1 MKKLLLPLLLLLS
14 CTTTKPTQTP
24 TADNLYSHDQEW
36 PVKVKD
42 SWMSAKTIT
51 FGLYNTS
58 SRKNGVTDAMGSFIK
73 DPKSPF
79 SFYIS
84 GNEEKI
90 LVQTMSTSRIAFS
103 NRDLPAVLSSLDG
116 SAPIYYALINGTKN
130 EPLKRW
136 ELILKSPTY
145 LELNSNKQAGILR
158 CADTDIRVT
167 AHNRFGKVN
176 SYENVCY
183 EFQYRGQPVAAVISG
198 DKPRIWIS
206 KDTPPETAKTVAA
219 AIAALLL
226 K

>member
-1 MKKLLLPLLLLLS
+1 MKKLLLPLLFLLS

-24 TADNLYSHDQEW
+24 AADNLYSHDQEW

-73 DPKSPF
+73 DPKNPF

-116 SAPIYYALINGTKN
+116 NAPIYYALINGTKN

-198 DKPRIWIS
+198 EKPRIWIS